1 VKFLLPKN
9 TRGSF
14 SLRDALFTVIVV
26 VILIVVLAPARV
38 RDHPTL
44 SCSSRMKQIG
54 LAFQIWA
61 GDNDGHFPM
70 AAYTNAIG
78 DPAFTNSADAF
89 RYFQA
94 MSNEISS
101 PKILICPADKER
113 TAATNFTSD
122 LNSTRIS
129 YFVGLNAD
137 EAFPQSFLAG
147 DRNLTNGRPLKHGVL
162 ALTPD
167 QPAGWTEKIHNQAG
181 NVALADGSVQQFTS
195 SAVNQFVRDA
205 KNLTN
210 YLLMP

>member
-89 RYFQA
+89 RYYQV

-113 TAATNFTSD
+113 TAASNFTSD
-122 LNSTRIS
+122 LISTHIS
-129 YFVGLNAD
+129 YFVGLNAN
-137 EAFPQSFLAG
+137 EAFPQAFLAG
-147 DRNLTNGRPLKHGVL
+147 DRNLTNGRPLNHGVL
-162 ALTPD
+162 ELTPG
-167 QPAGWTEKIHNQAG
+167 QPAGWTRDLHDRAG
-181 NVALADGSVQQFTS
+181 NVALADGSVQQFS
-195 SAVNQFVRDA
+195 DAGVSQFLRGPGA
-205 KNLTN
+205 KTN